1 MATSSSTNDEIET
14 SARSIALKSVKRNA
28 LQLVSDAELLFDYGR
43 YARAAALAV
52 LAVEEAGKY
61 YLLKWNRPKPE
72 RATRHHVSKQR
83 TVATFSLA
91 EAQYDAME
99 RALNAMGLQL
109 TSCDEP
115 RTPAQQKWVDAQGG
129 DDKIFEALKNNKAFM
144 NKMASAVYEV
154 AQQGLVREAL
164 NGTLSKRKELGF
176 YVDLSE
182 AHEILADP
190 NDVQKKDAQ
199 ESISFAKSAIARII
213 GS

>member
-1 MATSSSTNDEIET
+1 
-14 SARSIALKSVKRNA
+14 
-28 LQLVSDAELLFDYGR
+28 
-43 YARAAALAV
+43 
-52 LAVEEAGKY
+52 
-61 YLLKWNRPKPE
+61 
-72 RATRHHVSKQR
+72 
-83 TVATFSLA
+83 
-91 EAQYDAME
+91 ME
-99 RALNAMGLQL
+99 RALAAMGLQL

-144 NKMASAVYEV
+144 NKMASAVQEV

-164 NGTLSKRKELGF
+164 DGTLSKRKEIGF

-190 NDVQKKDAQ
+190 NDVQKGHAE